1 MEQADSCQRGGGRRA
16 VPVTRRRTSV
26 AMARGEGGINGVGR
40 RLCLGDECTMQCTDD
55 VVELYT

>member
-26 AMARGEGGINGVGR
+26 AMARGEGGINVLEGDFVW
-40 RLCLGDECTMQCTDD
+40 GDECTMQCADD